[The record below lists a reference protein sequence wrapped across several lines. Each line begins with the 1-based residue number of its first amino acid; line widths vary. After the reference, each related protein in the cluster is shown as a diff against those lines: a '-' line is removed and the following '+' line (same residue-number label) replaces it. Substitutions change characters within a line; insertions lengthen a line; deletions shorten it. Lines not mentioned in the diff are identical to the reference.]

1 MALEVKDLENGDS
14 EQYLVDP
21 RALHQGIRAFKRAL
35 TVSNY
40 DSPSTTKRESRKER
54 EEKEEKEERV
64 KRIFQFDCLLK
75 SIIDVLH

>member
-1 MALEVKDLENGDS
+1 MALEVKNLENGDS

-40 DSPSTTKRESRKER
+40 DFLVLAQRKER
-54 EEKEEKEERV
+54 AGKKEKKKKKKKKE
-64 KRIFQFDCLLK
+64 
-75 SIIDVLH
+75 